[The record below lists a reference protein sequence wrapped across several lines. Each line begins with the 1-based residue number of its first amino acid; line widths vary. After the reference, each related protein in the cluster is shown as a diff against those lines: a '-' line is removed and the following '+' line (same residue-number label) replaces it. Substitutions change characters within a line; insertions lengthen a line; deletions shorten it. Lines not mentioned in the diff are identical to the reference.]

1 MSKVP
6 PTLSAAYL
14 IKQLPTATVFVD
26 REFCIAYA
34 SDKWVT
40 SYSQDE
46 IDILGKNIFKL
57 LPELSNKWEKVLE
70 NSFQGQASP
79 MGIERVF
86 ANDQDEWHQWSTSA
100 WYNDEEHNLGAI
112 IECEN
117 ITETIKGELK
127 LAKIK
132 SLLKQQSKISK
143 IGNWEYNII
152 GNTLE
157 WCPMTKNIHEVPSS
171 YEPDIETSIKFYKEG
186 HSRNAI
192 SMAIFEAME
201 NGTPWNLK
209 LQITTA
215 NGKEK

>member
-1 MSKVP
+1 M
-6 PTLSAAYL
+6 
-14 IKQLPTATVFVD
+14 
-26 REFCIAYA
+26 
-34 SDKWVT
+34 
-40 SYSQDE
+40 
-46 IDILGKNIFKL
+46 G
-57 LPELSNKWEKVLE
+57 KVLE

-86 ANDQDEWHQWSTSA
+86 ANDQEEWHQWSTSA

-201 NGTPWNLK
+201 NLASWALSKTLTIKYILILK
-209 LQITTA
+209 ARTMK
-215 NGKEK
+215 NY